1 MVGAK
6 WLGQKAYPHRRR
18 FAKPNQTLAT
28 VAARGAGSSTEGALG
43 ATVAASMR
51 LDDLCSMALATASVT
66 LGRLVPAEALAE
78 PVLASGLAAASLR
91 LSRAPAEE
99 ALMETPAKDAGWALA
114 GASFS
119 MSAEAG

>member
-1 MVGAK
+1 
-6 WLGQKAYPHRRR
+6 
-18 FAKPNQTLAT
+18 
-28 VAARGAGSSTEGALG
+28 
-43 ATVAASMR
+43 
-51 LDDLCSMALATASVT
+51 MALATASVT

-91 LSRAPAEE
+91 LSRVPAEE